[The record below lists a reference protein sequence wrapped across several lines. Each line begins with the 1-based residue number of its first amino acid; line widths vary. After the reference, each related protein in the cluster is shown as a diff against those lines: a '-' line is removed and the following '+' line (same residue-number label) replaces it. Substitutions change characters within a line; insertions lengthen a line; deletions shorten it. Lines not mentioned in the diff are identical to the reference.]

1 MRYIRSILLATAL
14 GFMATPLRGQTI
26 ESPYRFVETRHS
38 VGFFAGYIDID
49 PGRLDLAP
57 RSAPIFGGRYDIRF
71 TGPLSGEVG
80 LSFAP
85 SERTIY
91 HVGDE
96 GDGELV
102 PLAETSTLVGVFE
115 AGLRFHLTGQR
126 TWNNIAPY
134 IVGTGGVVTDLT
146 SNNKGEEVIPSD
158 QFFRFG
164 LGFAA
169 GIGVGSDFFVSDRF
183 SLRVEV
189 RDHIWRLSYPGGIS
203 GTGSRE
209 TEWTHNFAPT
219 LGGSYHF

>member
-1 MRYIRSILLATAL
+1 MLAIAL
-14 GFMATPLRGQTI
+14 GFAATPLRGQTI

-38 VGFFAGYIDID
+38 AGFFVGYLNTD
-49 PGRLDLAP
+49 PGSLDLAP
-57 RSAPIFGGRYDIRF
+57 RSALLFGGRYDIRL
-71 TGPLSGEVG
+71 TGPLSGEIG
-80 LSFAP
+80 LAFAP

-91 HVGDE
+91 HLDE
-96 GDGELV
+96 EDRTTLV
-102 PLAETSTLVGVFE
+102 PLAETSTLVGVLE
-115 AGLRFHLTGQR
+115 AGLRFHVTGQR
-126 TWNNIAPY
+126 TWRNLAPY
-134 IVGTGGVVTDLT
+134 VVGTVGVATDLT

-169 GIGVGSDFFVSDRF
+169 GLGVGSDFFVSDRF

-189 RDHIWRLSYPGGIS
+189 RDYIWRLSYPGGIS